1 MTIALPKP
9 GSDRRKVLDLIVL
22 YPGELGTAELAA
34 HMWPPVKEGPPK
46 SLSDMRCRRCVEKPV
61 ATTSEGPCRS
71 CRRKEADKA
80 AQAKVSAML
89 RQLGTKGLISACG
102 PPVLSG
108 WFVASMKKRGM
119 AAAIMRAH
127 PAYPAETPPLDA
139 HISMLWRAEDGV
151 PSVADLLGKSPSG
164 ALKQVYRELC
174 AWGVLIP
181 PGQRWPTA
189 AGIALVSG
197 V

>member
-1 MTIALPKP
+1 MIALPKP
-9 GSDRRKVLDLIVL
+9 GSDRHKILALIVA

-34 HMWPPVKEGPPK
+34 HMWPPQKLQVPRN
-46 SLSDMRCRRCVEKPV
+46 LADLYAMRKARD
-61 ATTSEGPCRS
+61 
-71 CRRKEADKA
+71 EADKA
-80 AQAKVSAML
+80 AQAKVSGWL
-89 RQLGTKGLISACG
+89 RQLGTKGLIAACG

-119 AAAIMRAH
+119 ATAIMRAH

-164 ALKQVYRELC
+164 ALKQVHRELC

-189 AGIALVSG
+189 AGIALVQG
-197 V
+197 A